1 MSCVS
6 KLDKNHKLINFPNIL
21 PNEVELKEEME
32 KIRIKKDEFIS
43 NIKKIEHIL
52 KKDSQNIEILFNINY
67 EL

>member
-1 MSCVS
+1 MSFIS
-6 KLDKNHKLINFPNIL
+6 KLDKNHRLINFPNIL
-21 PNEVELKEEME
+21 PNEDELKEEIV